1 MVSLISTTQGLASS
15 ESTSPPTQ
23 YMESDYAT
31 TGCSKALWG
40 LRLRV
45 EVGLCASKVNFAGHI
60 AGTVE
65 PSLDHYASR
74 QLSDKVLRYLKRV
87 IVTPLFTGPSPG

>member
-1 MVSLISTTQGLASS
+1 
-15 ESTSPPTQ
+15 
-23 YMESDYAT
+23 MESDYAT

-45 EVGLCASKVNFAGHI
+45 ECTGLCASKVNFAGHI

-65 PSLDHYASR
+65 PRWTIHASR

-87 IVTPLFTGPSPG
+87 IVTPAVYRSFVRLKPDLRYQH